1 MGPFFLN
8 GIISTTR
15 PRATDPVL
23 DDEWQLEWIE
33 NHGAA
38 SSLSANDERFI
49 KSNQYYITIHADA
62 DPEYFNF
69 GDDGNGKGH
78 PDHEG
83 VDAMVYTISA
93 TATTSDML
101 DYRML
106 IDGMPQMAIIH
117 GVDVMKYY
125 SFQSENVYKL
135 KFTVTVAQG
144 AVSMYITKNE
154 ETPSVKN

>member
-1 MGPFFLN
+1 MNQFRCDLNSNAIPTWDYIEAGEYRYYDLFVNDDHIESLDVVITPNDTENMPFFLN

-33 NHGAA
+33 NHGAV

-101 DYRML
+101 DYRLL
-106 IDGMPQMAIIH
+106 I
-117 GVDVMKYY
+117 V
-125 SFQSENVYKL
+125 NL
-135 KFTVTVAQG
+135 
-144 AVSMYITKNE
+144 
-154 ETPSVKN
+154 